1 MRALLRQ
8 SRCCLRANPSALPGL
23 ERFAVPT
30 RPLLRVP
37 LLLRRDDGGTGAVQR
52 HHLRGHDGPCPANR
66 AARNRRL
73 GGMVHHRGCRGV
85 SPHAGT
91 RLAIRLPEPGLWSWP
106 DAARL
111 RRAAAAALSVGVRG
125 RADLA
130 PPSANAGR
138 LKAIATDARPAL
150 SLPGWR
156 SGLVR
161 GPSRS
166 RTCIL
171 PAVHES
177 LSRFGPSAAAAP
189 ACRGTAGAADLLAGR
204 WVAEIGVEHSCGMRG
219 AVVTQRGVFLRTPKV
234 RTPSRLGRAVLGTLP
249 ETLVA
254 AACAVMAVAVGLFGP
269 HTLGLGVA
277 TLLVWQAITW
287 GSAPAASLLAQEI
300 PLTPARIL
308 FKRSPQTT
316 GARPSPLTYRHRRLL
331 VAAIVVVAAILLTP
345 AIVTSPGADSSLQ
358 QAINAALPPVIAKL
372 GNPLPSGSTGVP
384 GTGPT
389 KPPVIASPKPATSS
403 SPSPSL
409 SPSPGP
415 LPSTHP
421 TGPPT
426 ATASPSPSHPVPSP
440 TPRPTR

>member
-37 LLLRRDDGGTGAVQR
+37 VLLRRDDGGTGAVQR

-219 AVVTQRGVFLRTPKV
+219 AVARHTPRCDGDARAELDCHARLRGRPGDATRGVPTHAK
-234 RTPSRLGRAVLGTLP
+234 GTHP
-249 ETLVA
+249 VT
-254 AACAVMAVAVGLFGP
+254 
-269 HTLGLGVA
+269 
-277 TLLVWQAITW
+277 
-287 GSAPAASLLAQEI
+287 LAQEI

-372 GNPLPSGSTGVP
+372 GTPSPSGSTGVP

-409 SPSPGP
+409 SPSPSP

>member
-37 LLLRRDDGGTGAVQR
+37 VLLRRDDGGTGAVQR

-219 AVVTQRGVFLRTPKV
+219 AVARPPLAAMVMLALSWTVTRACVGALVTQRGVFLRTPKV
-234 RTPSRLGRAVLGTLP
+234 RTPSRVGGAVLGTLP
-249 ETLVA
+249 
-254 AACAVMAVAVGLFGP
+254 
-269 HTLGLGVA
+269 
-277 TLLVWQAITW
+277 
-287 GSAPAASLLAQEI
+287 
-300 PLTPARIL
+300 
-308 FKRSPQTT
+308 
-316 GARPSPLTYRHRRLL
+316 
-331 VAAIVVVAAILLTP
+331 
-345 AIVTSPGADSSLQ
+345 
-358 QAINAALPPVIAKL
+358 
-372 GNPLPSGSTGVP
+372 
-384 GTGPT
+384 
-389 KPPVIASPKPATSS
+389 
-403 SPSPSL
+403 
-409 SPSPGP
+409 
-415 LPSTHP
+415 
-421 TGPPT
+421 
-426 ATASPSPSHPVPSP
+426 
-440 TPRPTR
+440 